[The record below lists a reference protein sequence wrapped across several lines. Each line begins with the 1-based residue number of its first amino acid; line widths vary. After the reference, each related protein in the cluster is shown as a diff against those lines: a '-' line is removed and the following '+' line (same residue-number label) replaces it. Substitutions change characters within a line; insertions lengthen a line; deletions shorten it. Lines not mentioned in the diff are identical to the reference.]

1 MFEAFR
7 RAQLTKEG
15 LSCGRTR
22 RKHQDDDFCDALR
35 CHPAF
40 TGALLTAFVVAV
52 LLLLH
57 VAAGIHGAV
66 MLPGITDGLYA
77 TALSLVAVTHLYI
90 CHRDLLRDN
99 RTLLLVLG
107 TLILHLATML
117 AVLKFGLV
125 RGWTGP
131 LLVFALPHAIAPLV
145 LSIMLGRK
153 VGIFAATYSSVI
165 GAIVCLPADRLTYL
179 AGSAFVGFLAVLVT
193 HRVRRRQKLFIAG
206 CYAGLGAAGLCAL
219 LSLVQFSGQDFSLS
233 QSAYLPL
240 LTGVLTGMAVGG
252 VLPIMEI
259 IFGVT
264 TDVSW
269 LELADLNHPLMRRL
283 SIEAPGTY
291 HHSLVLANLA
301 EAAAESIGASA
312 VMSRVC
318 CYFHDIGK
326 LNKPEYFI
334 ENMDPSEN
342 PHGELTARMSALVL
356 IAHVKD
362 GVDLALKHNLNNRI
376 VDVIEQHHG
385 TSLAYYFYR
394 RALDQKA
401 EFLRLVEQEKAS
413 CDDIPQI
420 SEDVFRYPGPKP
432 QFRESAIISLADAVE
447 SASRT
452 LEKPTAARLEQLI
465 TEIVQMRMLDGQ
477 LDECDLTLSELAKV
491 KASFVKTLASMM
503 HNRIKYQSRESYP
516 RQHRDTMALP
526 SSQMVAL
533 EATATDGAHS
543 PSPDLGAP
551 GADSPRS
558 RSGRKRSNKDSS
570 AA

>member
-40 TGALLTAFVVAV
+40 TGTLLAAFVVGI

-57 VAAGIHGAV
+57 VASGIQGAV
-66 MLPGITDGLYA
+66 MLPGLTDGLYA
-77 TALSLVAVTHLYI
+77 TALSLVAVTHLFI
-90 CHRDLLRDN
+90 CHRELLRDN

-107 TLILHLATML
+107 SLMLHLATVL
-117 AVLKFGLV
+117 AVLKFGTV
-125 RGWTGP
+125 RGWASP
-131 LLVFALPHAIAPLV
+131 MLVFALPHAIAPLM

-153 VGIFAATYSSVI
+153 VGIFAATYASVL
-165 GAIVCLPADRLTYL
+165 GAIICLPADRLTFL
-179 AGSAFVGFLAVLVT
+179 ASSAFVGFLAVLVT
-193 HRVRRRQKLFIAG
+193 RRVRRRQKLFIAG
-206 CYAGLGAAGLCAL
+206 CYAGLGAAGMSAL
-219 LSLVQFSGQDFSLS
+219 LALVQFSDQDFSLS
-233 QSAYLPL
+233 QSAWLPL
-240 LTGVLTGMAVGG
+240 LSGVLTGMVVGG
-252 VLPIMEI
+252 VLPIMEA

-291 HHSLVLANLA
+291 HHSLVVANLA

-342 PHGELTARMSALVL
+342 PHADLTARMSALVL

-394 RALDQKA
+394 QALDQKA
-401 EFLRLVEQEKAS
+401 EFLRLVEEDKAS
-413 CDDIPQI
+413 GDDVPQI

-432 QFRESAIISLADAVE
+432 QFRESAIISLADACE
-447 SASRT
+447 SASRS

-477 LDECDLTLSELAKV
+477 LDECDLTLTELAKV

-503 HNRIKYQSRESYP
+503 HNRIKYQNRETQP
-516 RQHRDTMALP
+516 RQHRDSLALP
-526 SSQMVAL
+526 AGHVVTL
-533 EATATDGAHS
+533 EATSTS
-543 PSPDLGAP
+543 PSNPAADTP
-551 GADSPRS
+551 GPRGT
-558 RSGRKRSNKDSS
+558 RTGRKRSSKSSS